1 MTPHSLQPDYIIL
14 NTRACQIEVYSKF
27 MIEVSIY
34 CRQGGLG
41 GPPRELQSH
50 GGTGSGQEGGAE
62 IPCIRIG

>member
-1 MTPHSLQPDYIIL
+1 
-14 NTRACQIEVYSKF
+14 